1 MAAKTEH
8 DVFGAAM
15 PKAEI
20 CASTHLK
27 DNPEEDGRGVII
39 AIFDTGVDP
48 GAKGLQ
54 TTSHG
59 LHKVTTFPCHAR
71 HASGLAVQVERACYA
86 YEGHCTFSMTAF
98 SEWMVWLLG

>member
-20 CASTHLK
+20 CASIHLK

-59 LHKVTTFPCHAR
+59 LPKVTTFPCHAR
-71 HASGLAVQVERACYA
+71 HA
-86 YEGHCTFSMTAF
+86 
-98 SEWMVWLLG
+98 

>member
-1 MAAKTEH
+1 MAAVKTEH
-8 DVFGAAM
+8 DVFEGAM

-39 AIFDTGVDP
+39 AVFDTGVDP

-54 TTSHG
+54 STSHG
-59 LHKVTTFPCHAR
+59 LPKVTMIPGYAKHA
-71 HASGLAVQVERACYA
+71 
-86 YEGHCTFSMTAF
+86 
-98 SEWMVWLLG
+98 